1 MAKKSALGKGLSAIL
16 EDVEDAYRQDLD
28 ENSSN
33 SIVKEIYLSSIK
45 PNPYQPRKVFD
56 EEALS
61 NLSHSIKKHGLL
73 QPIVVVKKDDG
84 FMLIAGER
92 RLRASKLAGLD
103 TIKAIVTDFESEN
116 LRELALIENIQREDL
131 NPIELATSYSKLIE
145 EYGITQEELSD
156 IIHKSRTQ
164 ITNTMRLLRLTP
176 YTQNLISVGKV
187 SQGHAKV
194 LVGLDEKKE
203 RLIVDTIIGQ
213 KLSVRDC
220 EELVKK
226 IKATND
232 VEYPSKIVKKYD
244 NKEIAKIVDL
254 LKEKGIK
261 SKKNSNNLIIDLSD
275 SETIELFFKMIK

>member
-275 SETIELFFKMIK
+275 SETIELFLSMIK

>member
-176 YTQNLISVGKV
+176 YTQNLISNGKV